1 MSDQL
6 KEVKHDYI
14 RYANCWE
21 DADILMKGLDLKSGD
36 RVLSIASAGD
46 NSFSMLAYDPEIVIA
61 VDINSAQLNLIELK
75 KAAFKALDYETF
87 LKFIGFNNCHTRWQ
101 IFLEIKNYMPDEA
114 VNFWFDRKSEIEDGI
129 IYQGKFEKYFI
140 LFHKKILPLI
150 HTKKRIA
157 QLFKKKDTHQQQYF
171 MANQWNNTRWRML
184 FKMFFSKFVMG
195 KFGRDPE
202 FLKEVEI
209 PVSTFI
215 FNKAQKHLSSV
226 NCQENYFL
234 QFILTGKF
242 NTKLPHYARKEN
254 FEKIKSRIDKLIA
267 YNGLV
272 EDAFKDFSHFN
283 KFNLSNIFE
292 YMDPKLFEIV
302 SSNLIENGEPGS
314 RYAYWN
320 LMVPRQMS
328 KISDAINYDS
338 ISKELSANDCGFF
351 YASFNVDV
359 KK

>member
-6 KEVKHDYI
+6 IEVKHDYI

-21 DADILMKGLDLKSGD
+21 DADILMKGLDMKSGD
-36 RVLSIASAGD
+36 RVLSIGSAGD
-46 NSFSMLAYDPEIVIA
+46 NSFSMLVYDPEIVVA
-61 VDINSAQLNLIELK
+61 VDINPVQLNLIELK
-75 KAAFKALDYETF
+75 KAAFKGLDYETF
-87 LKFIGFNNCHTRWQ
+87 LQFTGFNNCNTRWQ
-101 IFLEIKNYMPDEA
+101 IFLDIKDAMPTEIA
-114 VNFWFDRKSEIEDGI
+114 LFWANRKSEIEGGI

-157 QLFKKKDTHQQQYF
+157 HLFKKKHAAQQQEF
-171 MANQWNNTRWRML
+171 MTKKWNNTRWRML
-184 FKMFFSKFVMG
+184 FKVFFSKFVMG

-202 FLKEVEI
+202 FLKEVEV

-215 FNKAQKHLSSV
+215 LNKAQQHLNSV
-226 NCQENYFL
+226 NCQDNYFL

-242 NTKLPHYARKEN
+242 NTRLPHYARKEN
-254 FEKIKSRIDKLIA
+254 FEKIKSNIDRLTA
-267 YNGLV
+267 YNGLA
-272 EDAFKDFSHFN
+272 EAAFKEFSHFN

-292 YMDPKLFEIV
+292 YMNPNLFKMV
-302 SSNLIENGEPGS
+302 SDNLIENGEPES

-328 KISDAINYDS
+328 KISDAVNYDP
-338 ISKELSANDCGFF
+338 ISKELSAIDCGFF
-351 YASFNVDV
+351 YGSFNVDV
-359 KK
+359 K